1 MPSGEWK
8 ETFEKE
14 VCVRGKHG
22 FGDKAAIRG
31 TRHVRTEGHLIVGI
45 EAGIARP
52 ESGAAALVVGIN
64 VGPRTIL
71 LWMHKEHNR
80 MIF

>member
-1 MPSGEWK
+1 MNSGTKLQYE
-8 ETFEKE
+8 
-14 VCVRGKHG
+14 
-22 FGDKAAIRG
+22 G

-52 ESGAAALVVGIN
+52 QSGAAALVVGIN

-71 LWMHKEHNR
+71 LWMNKEHNGI
-80 MIF
+80 MF